1 MGVSRILGLKDL
13 IHDAIERTTDLV
25 EETQESVSAKQL
37 RLLSKVSPE
46 AAEVAQAVDG
56 VRRITSRTVYETIRA
71 TNRGI
76 SALNEIGVSLA
87 ERVATEAAS
96 LAADGTAADSPLSDL
111 ARSSA
116 AKNALWFRDLAEGAL
131 NGFIGD
137 FLRDRENGLH
147 IEMAFRHRS
156 EPLPL
161 TRQALEAAVPAPTN
175 RLCIFV
181 HGLACTEWAWTFLGE
196 QYWGER
202 GMSFGKLLSRD
213 YGYTP
218 FYVRYNTG
226 VHVSENGQRLSELID
241 ELVSAHPVPVDEIVL
256 VGHSMGGL
264 VARSAAHYGAEHGA
278 PWVDRVTHLFCIGS
292 PHFGA
297 PLEKA
302 SNVLASVLRFF
313 DTPGT
318 QIPAKILNARS
329 SGIKDLRFGYIVDE
343 DWKGRDPDAFL
354 EDNRS
359 DIPFVPSVF
368 YCFVASTLTRDPNH
382 PIGVLLGDVLVRLPS
397 AAGWHEEPTRKIP
410 FHRGSIV
417 GGVHHLELMN
427 HPEVYDVLRKWL
439 SPHAKAPPR
448 RLAP

>member
-1 MGVSRILGLKDL
+1 MSRLIGLKNL
-13 IHDAIERTTDLV
+13 IHDAIEKTTDLV
-25 EETQESVSAKQL
+25 EETQESVAAKQL
-37 RLLSKVSPE
+37 ERLSKVSPE
-46 AAEVAQAVDG
+46 AAEVADAVDG
-56 VRRITSRTVYETIRA
+56 LRRITSRTVYETIRV

-76 SALNEIGVSLA
+76 SVLNELGLTLA
-87 ERVATEAAS
+87 ERVATEAAA
-96 LAADGTAADSPLSDL
+96 LAPEATGEGSPLSGVMQ
-111 ARSSA
+111 SPV

-147 IEMAFRHRS
+147 IEMSFRHRS

-181 HGLACTEWAWTFLGE
+181 HGLACTEWAWTFLAE

-213 YGYTP
+213 FGYTP

-226 VHVSENGQRLSELID
+226 VHVSENGRRLSELIG
-241 ELVSAHPVPVDEIVL
+241 ELVQAHPVPVDEIVL

-264 VARSAAHYGAEHGA
+264 VARSAAHYGVEHKA
-278 PWVDRVTHLFCIGS
+278 SWLDRVTHLFCIGS

-318 QIPAKILNARS
+318 QVPAKILNARS
-329 SGIKDLRFGYIVDE
+329 SGIKDLRFGYVVDE

-354 EDNRS
+354 EDNS
-359 DIPFVPSVF
+359 SGVPFVPSVM
-368 YCFVASTLTRDPNH
+368 YGFVGSTLTRDPNH
-382 PIGVLLGDVLVRLPS
+382 PVGVLLGDVLVRLPS
-397 AAGWHEEPTRKIP
+397 AAGWHKEESRRIP
-410 FHRGSIV
+410 FHRGSIL
-417 GGVHHLELMN
+417 GGIHHLELMN
-427 HPEVYDVLRKWL
+427 HPEVYDVIRKWL
-439 SPHAKAPPR
+439 SPVAKAPPR

>member
-1 MGVSRILGLKDL
+1 LKNL
-13 IHDAIERTTDLV
+13 IHDAIEKTTDLV
-25 EETQESVSAKQL
+25 EETQESVAAKQL
-37 RLLSKVSPE
+37 ERLSKVSPE
-46 AAEVAQAVDG
+46 AAEVAGAVDG
-56 VRRITSRTVYETIRA
+56 VRRVTSRTVYETIRV

-76 SALNEIGVSLA
+76 SVLNELGLTLA
-87 ERVATEAAS
+87 ERVAAEAAA
-96 LAADGTAADSPLSDL
+96 LAPEATGEGSPLSGVM
-111 ARSSA
+111 RSPA

-213 YGYTP
+213 FGYTP

-226 VHVSENGQRLSELID
+226 VHVSENGRRLSELIG
-241 ELVSAHPVPVDEIVL
+241 ELVQAHPVPVDEVVL

-264 VARSAAHYGAEHGA
+264 VARSAAHYGAEHKT
-278 PWVDRVTHLFCIGS
+278 PWLDRVTHLFCIGS

-318 QIPAKILNARS
+318 QVPAKILNARS
-329 SGIKDLRFGYIVDE
+329 SGIKDLRFGYVVDE

-354 EDNRS
+354 EDNS
-359 DIPFVPSVF
+359 SGVPFVPSVM
-368 YCFVASTLTRDPNH
+368 YGFVGSTLTRDPNH
-382 PIGVLLGDVLVRLPS
+382 PVGVLLGDVLVRLPS
-397 AAGWHEEPTRKIP
+397 AAGWHKEESRRIP
-410 FHRGSIV
+410 FHRGSIL
-417 GGVHHLELMN
+417 GGIHHLELMN
-427 HPEVYDVLRKWL
+427 HPEVYDVIRKWL
-439 SPHAKAPPR
+439 SPVAKAPPR